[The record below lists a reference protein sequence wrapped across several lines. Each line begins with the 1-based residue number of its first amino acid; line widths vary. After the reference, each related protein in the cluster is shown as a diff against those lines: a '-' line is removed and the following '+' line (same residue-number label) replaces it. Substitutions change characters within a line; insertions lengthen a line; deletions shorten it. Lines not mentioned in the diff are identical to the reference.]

1 MFPLSMTDLKEVIKK
16 ARPSLSDSSITTY
29 NSILKNLHQKVFD
42 TKDVSLDNF
51 EKSDKI
57 LNHLEDVEPN
67 KRKTILSALVVIC
80 TDPKPYR
87 TLMLTDIK
95 DYNKEVSTQE
105 KTEEQ
110 KENWIEQDQ
119 LQSVFNALKKEA
131 DYLFKKDNL
140 TASDLQKIQNF
151 IIVALFHLIPP
162 RRAKDFCDFKI
173 RGPIDKETENWYD
186 EKNSELNFASYKTA
200 KFYGIQKVKIDKIL
214 KAILKKWIVINPTE
228 WLLFD
233 TNNQKLTP
241 VKLNQRLNK
250 IFGSE
255 RGSSVNNLRHSY
267 LSNKYQDSIKMKE
280 AMEKDLTDMGSSLA
294 QEKNYIKRE

>member
-1 MFPLSMTDLKEVIKK
+1 MYMTDLKEVIKK
-16 ARPSLSDSSITTY
+16 ARPTLSDSSITTY
-29 NSILKNLHQKVFD
+29 NSILKNLYAKVFGD
-42 TKDVSLDNF
+42 KDIKLENF

-80 TDPKPYR
+80 KDPKPYR

-95 DYNKEVSTQE
+95 DYNKEVATQE

-110 KENWIEQDQ
+110 KENWLEQDQ
-119 LQSVFNALKKEA
+119 IQSIFNSLKKEA
-131 DYLFKKDNL
+131 DYLFKKGDL
-140 TASDLQKIQNF
+140 TTNDLQKIQNF

-173 RGPIDKETENWYD
+173 RGTINKETENWFD

-200 KFYGIQKVKIDKIL
+200 KFYGIQKVKIDKVL
-214 KAILKKWIVINPTE
+214 KSILKKWIAINPTE

-233 TNNQKLTP
+233 NNNQKLTP

-255 RGSSVNNLRHSY
+255 KGASVNNLRHSY
-267 LSNKYQDSIKMKE
+267 LTNKYADSIKMKADMAE
-280 AMEKDLTDMGSSLA
+280 DMKAMGSSLS
-294 QEKNYIKRE
+294 QSDVYIKKE

>member
-1 MFPLSMTDLKEVIKK
+1 MVEIIIYSLSMTDLKEVIKK
-16 ARPSLSDSSITTY
+16 ARPTLSDSSITTY
-29 NSILKNLHQKVFD
+29 NSILKNLHAKVFD

-57 LNHLEDVEPN
+57 LKHLEDVEPN

-80 TDPKPYR
+80 NDPKPYR

-95 DYNKEVSTQE
+95 DYNKEVATQE

-110 KENWIEQDQ
+110 KENWIEQNQ

-131 DYLFKKDNL
+131 DYLYKKDNL

-173 RGPIDKETENWYD
+173 REQYWKDILESVENAYGTNRAFLSP
-186 EKNSELNFASYKTA
+186 EKRAEQNK
-200 KFYGIQKVKIDKIL
+200 KFYEDHKEEIKKQKREQYALDKSYRQKYYKEHKEQILL
-214 KAILKKWIVINPTE
+214 KA
-228 WLLFD
+228 
-233 TNNQKLTP
+233 
-241 VKLNQRLNK
+241 
-250 IFGSE
+250 
-255 RGSSVNNLRHSY
+255 
-267 LSNKYQDSIKMKE
+267 KE
-280 AMEKDLTDMGSSLA
+280 AYANKKKYVDNT
-294 QEKNYIKRE
+294 

>member
-1 MFPLSMTDLKEVIKK
+1 MTDLKDVIKNS
-16 ARPSLSDSSITTY
+16 RPTLSDSSITTY

-42 TKDVSLDNF
+42 SKDVSLDNF

-57 LNHLEDVEPN
+57 LKHLEDVEPN

-80 TDPKPYR
+80 KDPKPYR

-95 DYNKEVSTQE
+95 DYNKEVATQE

-119 LQSVFNALKKEA
+119 LQSVFETLKKEA
-131 DYLFKKDNL
+131 DYLYKKGNP
-140 TASDLQKIQNF
+140 TSNDLQKIQNF
-151 IIVALFHLIPP
+151 IIVSLFHLIPP

-173 RGPIDKETENWYD
+173 RGDIDKETENWFD
-186 EKNSELNFASYKTA
+186 EKASELNFASYKTA
-200 KFYGIQKVKIDKIL
+200 KFYGIQKVKIDKVL
-214 KAILKKWIVINPTE
+214 KAILKKWIAVNPTE
-228 WLLFD
+228 YLLFD
-233 TNNQKLTP
+233 NNGSKLTP

-255 RGSSVNNLRHSY
+255 RGMSVNSIRHSY

-280 AMEKDLTDMGSSLA
+280 DMKKDLTAMGSSLA
-294 QEKNYIKRE
+294 QATIYIQRE

>member
-1 MFPLSMTDLKEVIKK
+1 MTDLKEVIKK
-16 ARPSLSDSSITTY
+16 ARPTLSDSSITTY
-29 NSILKNLHQKVFD
+29 NSILKNLHAKVFD

-80 TDPKPYR
+80 KDPKPYR

-131 DYLFKKDNL
+131 DYLFKKENL

-255 RGSSVNNLRHSY
+255 KGASVNNLRHSY
-267 LSNKYQDSIKMKE
+267 LTSKYADSIKMKE
-280 AMEKDLTDMGSSLA
+280 AMAEDMEKMGSSLS
-294 QEKNYIKRE
+294 QSNVYIKKE

>member
-1 MFPLSMTDLKEVIKK
+1 MTDLKEVIKK
-16 ARPSLSDSSITTY
+16 ARPTLSESSITTY
-29 NSILKNLHQKVFD
+29 NSILKNLHAKVFD
-42 TKDVSLDNF
+42 SKDIDLDNF
-51 EKSDKI
+51 EKSSKI
-57 LNHLEDVEPN
+57 LKHLEDVEPN

-80 TDPKPYR
+80 QDPKPYR

-95 DYNKEVSTQE
+95 DYNKEVATQE

-110 KENWIEQDQ
+110 KDNWLEQDQ
-119 LQSVFNALKKEA
+119 IQSIFETLKKEA
-131 DYLFKKDNL
+131 DYLYKKGNL
-140 TASDLQKIQNF
+140 TNNDLQKIQNF
-151 IIVALFHLIPP
+151 IIVSLFHLIPP

-173 RGPIDKETENWYD
+173 RGDIDKEKQNWFD

-200 KFYGIQKVKIDKIL
+200 KFYGIQKVKIDKVL
-214 KAILKKWIVINPTE
+214 KAILKKWIAVNPTE

-233 TNNQKLTP
+233 TNGQKLTP

-255 RGSSVNNLRHSY
+255 KGASVNSIRHSY

-280 AMEKDLTDMGSSLA
+280 DMAEDMKAMGSSLS
-294 QEKNYIKRE
+294 QSDVYIKKE

>member
-1 MFPLSMTDLKEVIKK
+1 MTDLKEVIKK
-16 ARPSLSDSSITTY
+16 ARPTLSDSSVTTY
-29 NSILKNLHQKVFD
+29 NSILKNLYSKVFGSKEID
-42 TKDVSLDNF
+42 LDNF
-51 EKSDKI
+51 EKSSKI

-80 TDPKPYR
+80 KDPKPYR

-95 DYNKEVSTQE
+95 DYNKEVATQE

-119 LQSVFNALKKEA
+119 LQSVFDSLKKEA
-131 DYLFKKDNL
+131 DYLFKKKDL
-140 TASDLQKIQNF
+140 TTNDLQKIQNF

-173 RGPIDKETENWYD
+173 RGTIDKEKENWFD
-186 EKNSELNFASYKTA
+186 EKASELNFASYKTA
-200 KFYGIQKVKIDKIL
+200 KFYGIQKVKIDKVL
-214 KAILKKWIVINPTE
+214 KSILKKWIAVNPTE

-233 TNNQKLTP
+233 NNNSKLTP

-255 RGSSVNNLRHSY
+255 KGCSVNQLRHSF
-267 LSNKYQDSIKMKE
+267 LTNKYADSIKMKADMAE
-280 AMEKDLTDMGSSLA
+280 DMKAMGSSLS
-294 QEKNYIKRE
+294 QSDVYIKKE